1 MQWKVAAMAMAM
13 AGMCGV
19 PWVPAADKETPVDRL
34 DEVVVTGTRTPHTL
48 KEVPVET
55 VLITR
60 AEIEKSNAQTVT
72 DILKTVP
79 GLNTSG
85 VDDVFGTASSRV
97 RLQGLSFNDGYGLIL
112 IDGQRIHGS
121 GQSGAHGEYAVG
133 LNQIPVSMIERVEVV
148 KGPGSVLYGSDA
160 MAGVINVITRKAPK
174 EVAAGASASYGW
186 YEVKEQVVS
195 GKVTKPSDD
204 GHSRNISEYSMYF
217 GDRPHEKVGY
227 LASYAYEKGQAI
239 GIDPID
245 SERHSAMTKADFTL
259 TEDLGVWLKG
269 EASAFEREGA
279 SPATEDSYRLA
290 AGTTWKGGDKHVVEI
305 KGYHYIDDFTASSST
320 SNRSGQI
327 AYSQGEGQ
335 YTLHLGKSQAI
346 TVGSEFQRQG
356 IDYRM
361 TNKSVGLT
369 TRTNVVEDVDTFSLF
384 AQDEMTF
391 FDALT
396 VVPGIRYDDH
406 STYGDSFNPK
416 LGLMYRL
423 LQSTTLRGAIGK
435 AFKSPTI
442 RQLYYDVPYY
452 HSPFWVE
459 SNPDLE
465 PEKSVGYSL
474 GVEQWLLQDRVALSV
489 GVYRNDIED
498 MVVSETS
505 GRTFNGQELRIY
517 RNVNEAMTQGVDVSL
532 RMLLGDSLTVAA
544 SYTYTDSE
552 NKEDGLELT
561 YTPKHTVRVAPS
573 YEYKP
578 LGVGLS
584 SAISY
589 NSEQYSD
596 AANLLP
602 VDDHIVVD
610 ANIYKR
616 LGSKGKLTFQA
627 DNIFDSDKGD
637 ERNFREGQT
646 FLVRLDINL

>member
-1 MQWKVAAMAMAM
+1 MQWKVIAMVCTM
-13 AGMCGV
+13 AGLS
-19 PWVPAADKETPVDRL
+19 AAPLALAAEKETPVDRL
-34 DEVVVTGTRTPHTL
+34 SEVVVTGTRTPHTL

-79 GLNTSG
+79 GLNASG
-85 VDDVFGTASSRV
+85 VDDVFGSASSRV
-97 RLQGLSFNDGYGLIL
+97 RQQGLSFNDGYGLIL

-133 LNQIPVSMIERVEVV
+133 LNQIPVSMIERIEVV

-160 MAGVINVITRKAPK
+160 MAGVINVITRKAPQQM
-174 EVAAGASASYGW
+174 EAGASASYGW
-186 YEVKEQVVS
+186 YQVKEQVVN

-217 GDRPHEKVGY
+217 GDRPHEKIGY

-245 SERHSAMTKADFTL
+245 SDRHSAMVKTDFTL
-259 TEDLGVWLKG
+259 TEDLGAWLKG
-269 EASAFEREGA
+269 EASAFEREGS

-290 AGTTWKGGDKHVVEI
+290 AGTTWKGGEKHAVDI
-305 KGYHYIDDFTASSST
+305 KGYHYIDDFTASSSA
-320 SNRSGQI
+320 SSRSGQI
-327 AYSQGEGQ
+327 GYSQAEAQ
-335 YTLHLGKSQAI
+335 YTLRLGKTQAI
-346 TVGSEFQRQG
+346 TVGSEVQRQG
-356 IDYRM
+356 IDYGM
-361 TNKSVGLT
+361 VNKSAGLT
-369 TRTNVVEDVDTFSLF
+369 TRTNVVEDVDTWSIFL
-384 AQDEMTF
+384 QDELTF

-396 VVPGIRYDDH
+396 VVPGIRFDDH

-416 LGLMYRL
+416 LAVMYRL
-423 LQSTTLRGAIGK
+423 LQSTTLRGAVGK

-465 PEKSVGYSL
+465 PEKSIGYSF
-474 GVEQWLLQDRVALSV
+474 GVEQWLFQDRVSLSASA
-489 GVYRNDIED
+489 YRNDIED

-505 GRTFNGQELRIY
+505 GRTFNGQELRVY
-517 RNVNEAMTQGVDVSL
+517 RNVSEAMTQGLDL
-532 RMLLGDSLTVAA
+532 TAKLLLNDSLTLAA
-544 SYTYTDSE
+544 SYAYTDSE
-552 NKEDGLELT
+552 NKENGLELT
-561 YTPKHTVRVAPS
+561 YTPNHALRFSPS

-578 LGVGLS
+578 LGLGLS
-584 SAISY
+584 SSISY
-589 NSEQYSD
+589 TSEQYSD

-602 VDDHIVVD
+602 VDDHVVVD
-610 ANIYKR
+610 ANISKR
-616 LGSKGKLTFQA
+616 LGDKGKLTFQA
-627 DNIFDSDKGD
+627 DNVFDSDKGD
-637 ERNFREGQT
+637 ERNFREGRT
-646 FLVRLDINL
+646 FLVRLDISL